1 MYKQRRITLGGLADH
16 IDTIRGSRRI
26 LMVACGTSYHACL
39 ASRAIMEELSEVRP
53 QPRLAGPACVK
64 IAHCIALCS
73 ISRPSAVAA
82 AGTMV
87 EP

>member
-53 QPRLAGPACVK
+53 GLTCAT
-64 IAHCIALCS
+64 IAHCIAPCS
-73 ISRPSAVAA
+73 ITRPSAVAA
-82 AGTMV
+82 TGIMV